1 VTSQRTALIVA
12 SDDYT
17 DPGLKRLRAPASDA
31 RALAAVLSDPE
42 IGGFEVRTLFNEP
55 AHQVNLAVEEF
66 FSDREPGDLLLVHFS
81 CHGVKDEDGELYFA
95 MADTRLRRLGATAVA
110 ADFVNRRMSRTRSRR
125 VVLLLDCCYAG
136 AFERGMRARAG
147 EDVAIGSQFGGRGRA
162 VITASSAM
170 EYAFEGDQ
178 LTDTREV
185 APSVF
190 TSALVQG
197 LETGDADIDQDGL
210 VALDELYDYIYDTVR
225 ATTPN
230 QTPSKWAYGMQGEL
244 VIARRAQPVATP
256 VPLPPE
262 LQEATESSLATV
274 RAASVQELRRV
285 LDGRHAGRAL
295 SAHLALQRLAEDD
308 SRRVAA
314 AAAAAL
320 GLRPPAPELQPT
332 TPELQPTT
340 PEPQPLAPEPQL
352 PEPPRLRLS
361 ATAVDFGPIAH
372 HSRSPERRIRLS
384 NAGGGTLNAH
394 ATTRAGWLEVRQEG
408 DDLVLAVDT
417 TVAGR
422 LEHTVTID
430 SDGGSATINVQALVE
445 PAPQPAVTHTE
456 ATRAWARPP
465 VPAPSTPA
473 EPGTRPASM
482 PVKRRAWIAIAT
494 ACVIAVAG
502 VAYFLLGRA
511 PVPSPGP
518 AHSPGHGSTA
528 PPPILA
534 LPGCTTTT
542 ARAARLHHIR
552 TRFAQVGGKPFD
564 VVVTRSNLGFVSLRQ
579 NQPLTI
585 VNTASFAP
593 TVMRSIPMA
602 DAEGEAFTHDGQYLL
617 VAGGSGMTVFRV
629 KELEAGLSSPIGSLS
644 SPDGQFA
651 LQVVTSPDDKFAFV
665 ALQTTH
671 EVAVFN
677 LKKALAQHFGPD
689 SFVGM
694 IPLRSGPTG
703 MALSHD
709 GRYLYVA
716 NGLGSI
722 AHRSGMGTLA
732 IVDVAKAEAHPASS
746 VVKTIDAGCGPAR
759 VLPSADGKTVW
770 VTVAG
775 ANTLAAFSAAKMFS
789 DPSHALIARVKV
801 GQIPQGIALVNNG
814 TRLVVA
820 DTNRD
825 SIAGSSS
832 DLAVIDVSKAL
843 ARRPG
848 ALLGTIKS
856 GVTPRQ
862 FALKRNGKTLLVTNT
877 GSAQLEAVDV
887 SQLP

>member
-42 IGGFEVRTLFNEP
+42 IGGFEVRTLFNKP
-55 AHQVNLAVEEF
+55 AHEVNLAVEEF

-147 EDVAIGSQFGGRGRA
+147 EDVGIGSQFGGRGRA

-274 RAASVQELRRV
+274 RAASVQELKRV

-320 GLRPPAPELQPT
+320 GLQPT
-332 TPELQPTT
+332 PEPPPPPEPQPPT
-340 PEPQPLAPEPQL
+340 PEPQPPAPEPPPPAPEPQL

-384 NAGGGTLNAH
+384 NAGGGALNAH
-394 ATTRAGWLEVRQEG
+394 AAAQAGWLVVRQEG

-422 LEHTVTID
+422 LEHTVTVD

-445 PAPQPAVTHTE
+445 PAPQPAATHPE
-456 ATRAWARPP
+456 ATRSWARPP
-465 VPAPSTPA
+465 VPHHQP
-473 EPGTRPASM
+473 RL
-482 PVKRRAWIAIAT
+482 R
-494 ACVIAVAG
+494 
-502 VAYFLLGRA
+502 GRA
-511 PVPSPGP
+511 PGQHPGP
-518 AHSPGHGSTA
+518 ADGGPG
-528 PPPILA
+528 
-534 LPGCTTTT
+534 
-542 ARAARLHHIR
+542 
-552 TRFAQVGGKPFD
+552 
-564 VVVTRSNLGFVSLRQ
+564 
-579 NQPLTI
+579 
-585 VNTASFAP
+585 
-593 TVMRSIPMA
+593 
-602 DAEGEAFTHDGQYLL
+602 
-617 VAGGSGMTVFRV
+617 
-629 KELEAGLSSPIGSLS
+629 
-644 SPDGQFA
+644 
-651 LQVVTSPDDKFAFV
+651 
-665 ALQTTH
+665 
-671 EVAVFN
+671 
-677 LKKALAQHFGPD
+677 
-689 SFVGM
+689 
-694 IPLRSGPTG
+694 
-703 MALSHD
+703 
-709 GRYLYVA
+709 
-716 NGLGSI
+716 
-722 AHRSGMGTLA
+722 
-732 IVDVAKAEAHPASS
+732 
-746 VVKTIDAGCGPAR
+746 
-759 VLPSADGKTVW
+759 
-770 VTVAG
+770 
-775 ANTLAAFSAAKMFS
+775 
-789 DPSHALIARVKV
+789 
-801 GQIPQGIALVNNG
+801 
-814 TRLVVA
+814 
-820 DTNRD
+820 
-825 SIAGSSS
+825 
-832 DLAVIDVSKAL
+832 
-843 ARRPG
+843 
-848 ALLGTIKS
+848 
-856 GVTPRQ
+856 
-862 FALKRNGKTLLVTNT
+862 
-877 GSAQLEAVDV
+877 
-887 SQLP
+887 